1 MVRLMTCPICGKP
14 VPPAVDPA
22 ASTTPFCSLRCKQV
36 DFCRWNDGR
45 YAIVEPLDPAK
56 FAESMLDVED
66 PNLPSEE
73 NE

>member
-1 MVRLMTCPICGKP
+1 MTCPICGKP
-14 VPPAVDPA
+14 VPPAADPA
-22 ASTTPFCSLRCKQV
+22 ASTVPFCSLRCRQV
-36 DFCRWNDGR
+36 DFFRWNDGR

-56 FAESMLDVED
+56 IAESMLDVED